1 MEVEEK
7 PYRFARPFGEIAG
20 DLISEPDTVM
30 GSASQGVPMK
40 GIHEVWQEKEAE
52 LARVRKEVEGL
63 RLVAPLLS
71 SDPLR
76 NACEVLRQKETDLA
90 WVRKEIESLQLVA
103 PLLSDELSSDDELTR
118 KPASS
123 ARETPDRRNRS
134 HATGTD
140 DLFPSLKASPR
151 TRFWEILKGKT

>member
-7 PYRFARPFGEIAG
+7 PYRFARPLGEIVD
-20 DLISEPDTVM
+20 DLVSEPDTVM

-40 GIHEVWQEKEAE
+40 GIHEVCQEKEAE

-63 RLVAPLLS
+63 RLIAPLLS
-71 SDPLR
+71 NDPER
-76 NACEVLRQKETDLA
+76 DARDVLRQKEADLA

-123 ARETPDRRNRS
+123 TQETLDRS
-134 HATGTD
+134 VSDATGTD
-140 DLFPSLKASPR
+140 GLFPSLKASPR
-151 TRFWEILKGKT
+151 PRFWEILKGKT

>member
-1 MEVEEK
+1 MTD
-7 PYRFARPFGEIAG
+7 
-20 DLISEPDTVM
+20 DLLSGPDSVM

-63 RLVAPLLS
+63 RLIAPLLS
-71 SDPLR
+71 QDPLR
-76 NACEVLRQKETDLA
+76 NACEVLRQKEADLA

-103 PLLSDELSSDDELTR
+103 PLLSDELSSDEELTR

-123 ARETPDRRNRS
+123 ARETSDGRNRS

-140 DLFPSLKASPR
+140 DLFPSLKASLRP
-151 TRFWEILKGKT
+151 RFWEILKGKT

>member
-1 MEVEEK
+1 
-7 PYRFARPFGEIAG
+7 
-20 DLISEPDTVM
+20 
-30 GSASQGVPMK
+30 MK

-71 SDPLR
+71 NDPLR

-123 ARETPDRRNRS
+123 ARETPGGGNRA